1 MKGDYEKYIAAS
13 RYARFREDLGRRETW
28 EETVLR
34 LGQFW
39 FERLADSGSMDELTE
54 VFNAVENCDVCPSM
68 RSLMTAGKALD
79 LDNVAGFNCSYLPIE
94 SLRDLDELFYILMCG
109 TGVGFSVES
118 RYVSQLPECPDVL
131 HPTETIIVV
140 SDSKIGWASSFREL
154 VSLLW
159 AGKLPK
165 YDLSKVRPAG
175 APLKTFGGRASGPEP
190 LRDLFNF
197 TISLV
202 RKASSRKLTTLEAH
216 DLVCKIAD
224 VVVVGGVRR
233 SALISL
239 CDLGDDSMRLA
250 KSGNW
255 WLEHPH
261 RALANI
267 SAVYENK
274 PAFNVFLKE
283 WHSLYDSYSGERGI
297 FSRIAARQQASR
309 NGRREA
315 EDFVFG
321 TNPCSE
327 IILRPRQFCNLSEV
341 VVRSGD
347 DLDSLRRKVRLATI
361 LGTLQSTLTD
371 FRYLRKEWQRNTEE
385 ERLLGVSLTGI
396 CDHKILSREANN
408 EIISLDFNGKPFY
421 ESSRE
426 WLEELKNV
434 AIATNKEWAERLGV
448 SPSVAITCVD

>member
-1 MKGDYEKYIAAS
+1 MTQLSDYQKYIAAS

-28 EETVLR
+28 DETVAR
-34 LGQFW
+34 LYAFW
-39 FERLADSGSMDELTE
+39 GSRVNPDSFEHPDFTE
-54 VFNAVENCDVCPSM
+54 AFRAVKNMEVMPSM
-68 RSLMTAGKALD
+68 RTLMTAGKALE
-79 LDNVAGFNCSYLPIE
+79 LDNVAGYNCSYLPIE

-118 RYVSQLPECPDVL
+118 RYVSQLPECPEKL
-131 HPTETIIVV
+131 HPSETTIVV

-175 APLKTFGGRASGPEP
+175 APLKTFGGRASGPDP
-190 LRDLFNF
+190 LRDLFDF
-197 TISLV
+197 TISLI
-202 RKASSRKLTTLEAH
+202 RKASGRKLSTLEVH

-255 WLEHPH
+255 WIEHPH

-267 SAVYENK
+267 SAVYESK

-297 FSRIAARQQASR
+297 FSREAATKTAER
-309 NGRREA
+309 NGRRNGEA
-315 EDFVFG
+315 EFG

-341 VVRSGD
+341 VVRASD
-347 DLDSLRRKVRLATI
+347 TLEDLRRKVRLATI

-371 FRYLRKEWQRNTEE
+371 FRYLRREWQRNTEE

-396 CDHKILSREANN
+396 CDNAVTANN
-408 EIISLDFNGKPFY
+408 SELLCW
-421 ESSRE
+421 
-426 WLEELKNV
+426 WLEELKNE
-434 AIATNKEWAERLGV
+434 AIRTNQEWAERLGV
-448 SPSVAITCVD
+448 SPSVAITCVE